1 MATFATIPP
10 PVQTK
15 RAVILGATGA
25 IGRELVADLVHD
37 PSVAA
42 VVAVSRSPLTT
53 DAEKR
58 AKFPVGPD
66 VPLAKL
72 SVVAVDWEGY
82 LSGGGPSD
90 LFEGCDYLAA
100 CMGTTRKDAGGAAEF
115 ERIDHDYSVFAAGK
129 AREAGVGT
137 VHLVSSQGAS
147 QGSWLLYPRTKGRI
161 EEAYKKLGFDTLNI
175 YRPGLLNRGDKLR
188 SGEAFLVRSA
198 PHPILGS
205 RPAPANPPPPP
216 PAAQVNWLGV
226 SAIPTHQVSGAMAHH
241 LRTGTLKGQNGTL
254 FFNKGI
260 EQAARVA
267 QARGAA

>member
-1 MATFATIPP
+1 
-10 PVQTK
+10 
-15 RAVILGATGA
+15 VILGATGA

-58 AKFPVGPD
+58 ARFPVGPD
-66 VPLAKL
+66 APLEKL

-82 LSGGGPSD
+82 LSGGGPAD

-147 QGSWLLYPRTKGRI
+147 PQSWLLYPKTKGRI
-161 EEAYKKLGFDTLNI
+161 EEAYKALGFDTLNI

-188 SGEAFLVRSA
+188 AGEAFLVRT
-198 PHPILGS
+198 PPPRPILGS
-205 RPAPANPPPPP
+205 
-216 PAAQVNWLGV
+216 
-226 SAIPTHQVSGAMAHH
+226 GAGS
-241 LRTGTLKGQNGTL
+241 R
-254 FFNKGI
+254 
-260 EQAARVA
+260 
-267 QARGAA
+267 